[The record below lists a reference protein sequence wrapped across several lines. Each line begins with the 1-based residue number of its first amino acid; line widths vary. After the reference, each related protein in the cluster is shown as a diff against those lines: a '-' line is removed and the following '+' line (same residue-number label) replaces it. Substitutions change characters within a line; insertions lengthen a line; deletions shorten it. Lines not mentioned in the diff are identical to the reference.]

1 MTYLQL
7 VNKVLTR
14 LREDTV
20 DTVSQNTYSALVG
33 EFVNDAKRIVE
44 DAWDWSALR
53 TTLTVT
59 TTAEIFNY
67 SLTGSGNRIELLD
80 VINDSS
86 NFFMKYRDSHW
97 FNKTFLVDEPASGS
111 PVYYGFNGVDV
122 NGDTAVDLSP
132 IPDAAYSLRFNCILR
147 TPELSADTDEVT
159 IPTLPII
166 HLAVGLAVA
175 ERGEA
180 GGQSAAELLSFA
192 KSLLNDAIALDA
204 GKHPEELIYQAV

>member
-1 MTYLQL
+1 MTYLEI
-7 VNKVLTR
+7 VNKVLRR

-20 DTVSQNTYSALVG
+20 DTVSQNTYSSLIG
-33 EFVNDAKRIVE
+33 EFVNDAKRTVE

-59 TTAEIFNY
+59 TTADIFNY

-97 FNKTFLVDEPASGS
+97 FNKTFLVDAPATGS
-111 PVYYGFNGVDV
+111 PMYYGFNGVDV

-132 IPDAAYSLRFNCILR
+132 IPDSVYSLRFNAILR
-147 TPELSADTDEVT
+147 TPELSADTDTVA
-159 IPTLPII
+159 IPTLPIV
-166 HLAVGLAVA
+166 HLATALAVA
-175 ERGEA
+175 ERGES
-180 GGQSAAELLSFA
+180 GGQSASELFGFA
-192 KSLLNDAIALDA
+192 KTLLNDAIALDA

>member
-1 MTYLQL
+1 MTYLEI
-7 VNKVLTR
+7 VNKVLRR

-33 EFVNDAKRIVE
+33 EFVNDAKRMVE

-59 TTAEIFNY
+59 TSSDIFNY
-67 SLTGSGNRIELLD
+67 VLTGSGNRIELLD
-80 VINDSS
+80 VVNDTS

-97 FNKTFLVDEPASGS
+97 FNKTFLVDEPATGS
-111 PVYYGFNGVDV
+111 PMYYGFNGVDT

-132 IPDAAYSLRFNCILR
+132 IPDGVYSLRFNAILR
-147 TPELSADTDEVT
+147 APELSADTDVVF

-166 HLAVGLAVA
+166 HMATALAIA
-175 ERGEA
+175 ERGES
-180 GGQSAAELLSFA
+180 GGQSAAEALLVADRMLS
-192 KSLLNDAIALDA
+192 DAIALDA
-204 GKHPEELIYQAV
+204 YKHPEELVYQAV